1 MKKMVTDDGLYDD
14 DEVII
19 ILKLVLTIREAY
31 SIASKLQRLQED
43 NLVPIV
49 DELVSKLEK
58 KLIEEKSSKTRS
70 VIYTCRYSSGY
81 F

>member
-58 KLIEEKSSKTRS
+58 KLVEEKLRGLRQRLLD
-70 VIYTCRYSSGY
+70 C
-81 F
+81 